1 MGDKQEYEH
10 GDSRATSQQG
20 FVQSQKQDTE
30 STYHGVGF
38 GYKMQCF
45 GFLLVYSS

>member
-30 STYHGVGF
+30 STYHGV
-38 GYKMQCF
+38 
-45 GFLLVYSS
+45 LLIKNLFSW